1 MNIIRNEPETLHIGA
16 DFNRGYRVAEGFD
29 LTGCTATMKV
39 RSIHGKLLAEA
50 TCTIQDHTVFCVIP
64 ADATKAIDANKYT
77 KGKYDVF
84 IQHGG
89 VCTKVVMGDI
99 AFIPD
104 VSMH

>member
-50 TCTIQDHTVFCVIP
+50 ACTIQDHTIFCVIP
-64 ADATKAIDANKYT
+64 ADATKTIDASKYT
-77 KGKYDVF
+77 NGKYDVF
-84 IQHGG
+84 IQNGY
-89 VCTKVVMGDI
+89 VCVKVVMGDI